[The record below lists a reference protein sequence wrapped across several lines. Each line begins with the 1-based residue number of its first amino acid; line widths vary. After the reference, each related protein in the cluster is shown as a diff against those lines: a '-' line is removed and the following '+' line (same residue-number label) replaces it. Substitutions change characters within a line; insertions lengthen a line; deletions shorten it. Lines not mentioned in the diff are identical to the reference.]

1 MVLWFLLANFGEEP
15 HSLVNVPA
23 AHLGVGTSAV
33 KQESA
38 HFFLKAQIVNIF
50 GFLNKESPLG
60 TLCGYSYNEGKSIF
74 TNALVLVYKIL
85 K

>member
-38 HFFLKAQIVNIF
+38 NYFLKAQIVNISV
-50 GFLNKESPLG
+50 GHMLSV
-60 TLCGYSYNEGKSIF
+60 TTAHLCCCHAKVATDS
-74 TNALVLVYKIL
+74 T
-85 K
+85 